1 MYSFCFKSIS
11 RQFSDT
17 DVYDELQSVLLT
29 FFSNKENGLF
39 SSSKCNIYPSI
50 FENEMKYHIS
60 LQRCCLKRKLDFQ
73 RERHG
78 NKGRKNFDCLRKV
91 CQPETRP
98 SKQG

>member
-1 MYSFCFKSIS
+1 M
-11 RQFSDT
+11 
-17 DVYDELQSVLLT
+17 
-29 FFSNKENGLF
+29 F
-39 SSSKCNIYPSI
+39 SSSNCNIYPSI